1 MRTLG
6 AKPPAQALEPP
17 QAKASGVLG
26 ELRESGPASTGRG
39 GGSSSAT
46 ATPPLLG
53 RSAGADPSSATD
65 GSVELR
71 ASAVPSRTSGIALQG
86 APTAPRRASCEAFN
100 DREGAG
106 AEARPGPGAELS
118 RALPERPSQQR
129 ARPGTRPHSSRSEAR
144 RPVTQ
149 SLCRRR
155 PGWPPIP
162 PKAPV
167 TPPRGRRGSVARYR
181 QDPRVPASPPRDHPL
196 RLGPA
201 SPCAPV
207 APKGGPRRPRSRPR
221 PALRR
226 CPLGPPP
233 VLPNPGRT
241 RSGSERRAP
250 QEPARLEA
258 GTGHGGRRWVRQVIR
273 QLTQPS
279 LSPLL
284 SNTCTPCLGA
294 SPHRRGYRAPVFPQ
308 SATNLVLARG
318 RPASPFGVNQD
329 DHSRQHVPRRGQFHR
344 VSRFETGPETGSR
357 TSDRPYAAVTK
368 RLCRC
373 ATTFVLRDVASRHAA
388 ARAFVTFRALL

>member
-6 AKPPAQALEPP
+6 AKPPAQALKPP

-26 ELRESGPASTGRG
+26 EPRESGPASTGRG

-46 ATPPLLG
+46 ATPPLVG

-65 GSVELR
+65 GSVELPGLR
-71 ASAVPSRTSGIALQG
+71 G
-86 APTAPRRASCEAFN
+86 AKPDERDCSPR
-100 DREGAG
+100 GARSTKG
-106 AEARPGPGAELS
+106 VLRSFQRRRRGGGGRPGPGAELS

-308 SATNLVLARG
+308 SATNLVLAHG
-318 RPASPFGVNQD
+318 RPASPFGVNPD
-329 DHSRQHVPRRGQFHR
+329 DPRSPARSAAWPIPSRAR
-344 VSRFETGPETGSR
+344 SFETGRKRGLQPPIGHTQPSPNVCVVAP
-357 TSDRPYAAVTK
+357 RP
-368 RLCRC
+368 LC
-373 ATTFVLRDVASRHAA
+373 
-388 ARAFVTFRALL
+388 